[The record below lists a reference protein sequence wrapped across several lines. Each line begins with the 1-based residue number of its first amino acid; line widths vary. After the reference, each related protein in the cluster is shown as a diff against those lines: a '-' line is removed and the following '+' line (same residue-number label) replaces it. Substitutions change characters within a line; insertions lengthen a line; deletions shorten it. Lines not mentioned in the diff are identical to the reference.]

1 MHIPRIF
8 YEAIAFLYL
17 VDVETKFA
25 RVLFHDLNGFFQ
37 IFQVPLNTAKAEQKK
52 NVIAY
57 QPSETNPDSTQEGWK
72 IGRIHG

>member
-25 RVLFHDLNGFFQ
+25 RVLFHDLNCLFQ
-37 IFQVPLNTAKAEQKK
+37 IFQVPFNTAKAKQKK
-52 NVIAY
+52 KTLLLTTRQRLTPI
-57 QPSETNPDSTQEGWK
+57 QRKKGEK
-72 IGRIHG
+72 